1 MKESELM
8 WEMKSCRPE
17 WDRQPSERVTPT
29 YYGVIDS
36 VDVKLIM
43 ALYKW

>member
-8 WEMKSCRPE
+8 WEMKS

-29 YYGVIDS
+29 YYRVIDS